1 MKGLEKHTCVDCG
14 TKSCSTRDGRNPEFC
29 MTEQISPE
37 ELEKVMEIYRE
48 NEDIHR
54 AAVASAE
61 VEAEFYCRYTRVE
74 ETMAFARKI
83 GAKKIGIATCVGLL
97 EESRILAQILRKN
110 GFEVI
115 GVACKMGSV
124 DKTDIGIPQF
134 CAEATGPV
142 MCNPVLQAM
151 VLNREHTDLNV
162 LMGLCVGHDSLFC
175 RYSEALATTLVVK
188 DRVLGHN
195 PVQALYQVK
204 SYYKKLLNTPTVS
217 WEE

>member
-1 MKGLEKHTCVDCG
+1 
-14 TKSCSTRDGRNPEFC
+14 
-29 MTEQISPE
+29 MTERISGE
-37 ELEKVMEIYRE
+37 ELDKVMEIYRE
-48 NEDIHR
+48 DDLVHK
-54 AAVASAE
+54 AAIASAE
-61 VEAEFYCRYTRVE
+61 VESEFYCRYTRVE
-74 ETMAFARKI
+74 ETMAFARKM

-97 EESRILAQILRKN
+97 AETRILAKILRKN
-110 GFEVI
+110 GFEVV

-124 DKTDIGIPQF
+124 NKTDIGIPQF

-151 VLNREHTDLNV
+151 VLNREKTDLNV

-195 PVQALYQVK
+195 PVQAIYQAE
-204 SYYKKLLNTPTVS
+204 SYYKKLLQKPTVT

>member
-1 MKGLEKHTCVDCG
+1 MENYTCADCA
-14 TKSCSTRDGRNPEFC
+14 TKSCSTRDGRNPMFC
-29 MTEQISPE
+29 MTERISEE
-37 ELEKVMEIYRE
+37 ELDKVMEIYRE
-48 NEDIHR
+48 DELVNK
-54 AAVASAE
+54 AAIASAE
-61 VEAEFYCRYTRVE
+61 VESEFYCRYTRVE
-74 ETMAFARKI
+74 ETMAFARKM

-97 EESRILAQILRKN
+97 AETRILAKILRKN
-110 GFEVI
+110 GFEVV

-124 DKTDIGIPQF
+124 NKTDIGIPQF

-151 VLNREHTDLNV
+151 VLNREKTDLNV

-195 PVQALYQVK
+195 PVQAIYQAE
-204 SYYKKLLNTPTVS
+204 SYYKRLLQKPTVT

>member
-1 MKGLEKHTCVDCG
+1 MENYTCIDCG
-14 TKSCSTRDGRNPEFC
+14 TKSCSTRDGRNPMFC
-29 MTEQISPE
+29 MTERISGE
-37 ELEKVMEIYRE
+37 ELDKVMEIYRE
-48 NEDIHR
+48 DDLVHK
-54 AAVASAE
+54 AAIASAE
-61 VEAEFYCRYTRVE
+61 VESEFYCRYTRVE
-74 ETMAFARKI
+74 ETMAFARKM

-97 EESRILAQILRKN
+97 AETRVLAKILRKN
-110 GFEVI
+110 GFEVV

-124 DKTDIGIPQF
+124 NKTDIGIPQF

-151 VLNREHTDLNV
+151 VLNREKTDLNV

-195 PVQALYQVK
+195 PVQAIYQAE
-204 SYYKKLLNTPTVS
+204 SYYKKLLQKPTVT